1 MKISRREKIDF
12 SELPESDLVVARINK
27 RFKQGLGTNIYVI
40 GLSGT
45 GKSSTSQRISELVKE
60 SRDNKPNTFLV
71 DSLLDLLKAIRATHI
86 GDIIII
92 EEVSVLFS
100 SRRSMAGENVA
111 VSKIFDT
118 IRKRQLTIISN
129 APLWNS
135 IDSHMRAMAHLLIE
149 TLKINKTQKV
159 VISKFHELQTNPSSG
174 KTYRHTMR
182 REGFDVS
189 RMFTNMPDLDR
200 WDEYERNK
208 EKFMRELYRDLE
220 HKEKQKKEKKMK
232 EMDVK
237 PKIKELTDQELY
249 VHQHV
254 NFLKEKKCE
263 VAKQLN
269 VSSPRITE
277 ILKNINKKTEIPKE
291 NHYFRVKKAINPPI
305 ELNYNV
311 RDIKCQTLAS

>member
-232 EMDVK
+232 EMDVR
-237 PKIKELTDQELY
+237 PKIKSLTDQELF
-249 VHQHV
+249 VHQQV
-254 NFLKEKKCE
+254 NVLNRKKIDVARELKRDP
-263 VAKQLN
+263 A
-269 VSSPRITE
+269 RITQ
-277 ILKNINKKTEIPKE
+277 ILKKIREKSNIPREKG
-291 NHYFRVKKAINPPI
+291 YFELKDEQTPPI

-311 RDIKCQTLAS
+311 RDIKCQTSVS